1 MKMSNFFMIC
11 PICDSPN
18 IEMKYIKEPLVFK
31 MKKIA
36 DEPSFDR
43 QFEKQAKKIAWVC
56 FDCGCEF

>member
-1 MKMSNFFMIC
+1 MIC